1 MQSGATTFISSPYTG
16 NRSDKLQQHERSSAH
31 LQSTASHQESLL
43 RAATG
48 TTVVDVARKAALTT
62 VDENAFMDALRCMYF
77 LMKREIAHTTNF
89 AELQS
94 LCILLGNETL
104 PTLQK
109 AKNLNYLSKQTMG
122 EMVAAIGLAL
132 EAEILDEVKSSKY
145 FSIIIDEATD
155 ISVTKSLGLCVQYID
170 SEATVQVKALKL
182 MEIKQG
188 TADAITESIFDYLTA
203 SSLDQARLAGGAS
216 DGASVMTGPIN
227 GVVARIKVR
236 VPLFLGTHCVAH
248 RLSLAAVDASRD
260 SRLVSSFQS
269 LINEIYAFFS
279 RSTVHTQHLR
289 EIEKAINDPLLKM
302 TRATDTRWLS
312 HQSAVD
318 ALRRSLL
325 SVKLVLEQEAAS
337 GNAIALGLSLH
348 LKKPTFVATLL
359 VLSDVLAVLGNLSR
373 CFQSNSLNLL
383 SVKNLVSDCKAA
395 LSELKEHPLQGGYTC
410 GIGDVLV
417 SLGIPDPFNGE
428 SFVPQVQAYIGHLIA
443 NLEHRFPQLHSI
455 SLLGYLDPRNVH
467 LANPVVISELA
478 NHFLLDGAQLWS
490 EYLMYKSFTKRI
502 DMPSGLTPVEAVTN
516 AIHGPSSR
524 DTMSALF
531 PLISDLLARLAVLP
545 ATSAQAERVFS
556 TMKRIKTAQ
565 RNRLNTTTLDHLI
578 RVSMEGPKVEEW
590 DPLPALRLWESWGN
604 RKIETSNT
612 AIRQ

>member
-1 MQSGATTFISSPYTG
+1 M
-16 NRSDKLQQHERSSAH
+16 
-31 LQSTASHQESLL
+31 
-43 RAATG
+43 RAATS
-48 TTVVDVARKAALTT
+48 TTVVDVGRIAAVTT

-89 AELQS
+89 EELQS
-94 LCILLGNETL
+94 LCILLGNKTL

-122 EMVAAIGLAL
+122 EMVAAIGFAL
-132 EAEILDEVKSSKY
+132 EAEILDKVRSSKY

-170 SEATVQVKALKL
+170 SEAAVKVKALKL

-188 TADAITESIFDYLTA
+188 TADAITESIFDYLST
-203 SSLDQARLAGGAS
+203 SSLDQSKLAGGAS

-227 GVVARIKVR
+227 GVVARIKVK
-236 VPLFLGTHCVAH
+236 VPLFLATHCVAH
-248 RLSLAAVDASRD
+248 RLSLAAVDASGD
-260 SRLVSSFQS
+260 SCLVSKFQS

-302 TRATDTRWLS
+302 TRATNTRWLS

-318 ALRRSLL
+318 ALRRSLV
-325 SVKLVLEQEAAS
+325 SVKLVMEQEAAS
-337 GNAIALGLSLH
+337 GNATALGLSLH

-383 SVKNLVSDCKAA
+383 SVENIVSDCKAA
-395 LSELKEHPLQGGYTC
+395 LCELKDHPLQGGYSKE
-410 GIGDVLV
+410 IGDVLV
-417 SLGIPDPFNGE
+417 TMGISDPFDRE
-428 SFVPQVQAYIGHLIA
+428 SFVPQIQAYIRNLIA

-455 SLLGYLDPRNVH
+455 SLLGYLDPRNAH
-467 LANPVVISELA
+467 LANAAVISELA
-478 NHFLLDGAQLWS
+478 DHFLLDGAQLWS
-490 EYLMYKSFTKRI
+490 EYLIYKSFTKRVH
-502 DMPSGLTPVEAVTN
+502 MPSGVTPVEAVIN
-516 AIHGPSSR
+516 AILGPSSR

-545 ATSAQAERVFS
+545 ATSAQVERVFS

-612 AIRQ
+612 SIGQ